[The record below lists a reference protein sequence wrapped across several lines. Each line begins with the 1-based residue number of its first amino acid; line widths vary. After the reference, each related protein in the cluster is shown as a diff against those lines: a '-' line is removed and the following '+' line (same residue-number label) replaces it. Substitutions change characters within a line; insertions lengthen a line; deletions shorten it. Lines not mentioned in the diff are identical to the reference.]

1 MNLRDLAWP
10 CAAASVILAVGLCAA
25 PGAGLLLAIGGGGP
39 VAPAGSEVAVPP
51 GRAEDLLAAMPA
63 PPIQALRSPRGDP
76 PVVRLA
82 SGVAVSLAPPASVLL
97 TGRIALASGPSDH
110 GLENLACLAG
120 GRMHE
125 SLVGLDC
132 GDAGLLKTA
141 CLASFGLRDGE
152 PAGEGD
158 ELPPRGV
165 PLRVELR
172 WADDDGRH
180 RLIDASCLVRDRR
193 TDRGLPPLPYV
204 WTGSR
209 MGTVGEPDGRGG
221 VRETPVFLLALGR
234 VLAAN
239 ENAADA
245 LLASPLPPSSDL
257 LRWEVNTALA
267 PLLEHPVALVISRAE
282 LPLELR
288 LLPDGDLALPGGTLL
303 DAGALTM
310 RIATAFQPH
319 RPGRLHAIRVRVAPE
334 VARDRDAA
342 ARQTLMR
349 AAARAG
355 VWCLPVF
362 EPDGADPGPDLLL
375 SQAERP

>member
-1 MNLRDLAWP
+1 MRWRGAAWP
-10 CAAASVILAVGLCAA
+10 IAAGSAILAVCALGT
-25 PGAGLLLAIGGGGP
+25 PGTGLLLAIGGGGR
-39 VAPAGSEVAVPP
+39 AAAVPAEATVP
-51 GRAEDLLAAMPA
+51 PARAEELLAAMPA
-63 PPIQALRSPRGDP
+63 PPPQVLRSPRGDP
-76 PVVRLA
+76 PVVQLA
-82 SGVAVSLAPPASVLL
+82 AGVAVSLAPPASVLL

-110 GLENLACLAG
+110 GLESLACLAG

-132 GDAGLLKTA
+132 GDAALLKTA

-288 LLPDGDLALPGGTLL
+288 LTPDGELGLPGGTLL

-310 RIATAFQPH
+310 RIAAAFLPH
-319 RPGRLHAIRVRVAPE
+319 HSGRLHAIRVRVAPE

-342 ARQTLMR
+342 ARQALMR

-375 SQAERP
+375 PQATRP